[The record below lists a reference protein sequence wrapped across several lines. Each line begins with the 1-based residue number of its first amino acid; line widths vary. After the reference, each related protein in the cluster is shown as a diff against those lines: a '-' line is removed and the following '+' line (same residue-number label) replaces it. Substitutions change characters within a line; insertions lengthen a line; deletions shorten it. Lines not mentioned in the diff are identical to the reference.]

1 MCRGYLGLLF
11 MVKLRSPYSCHN
23 VNTQIIC
30 VSVCQ
35 FTLIVTVFWALPIYC
50 LPSLKKKKASIPE
63 VMVEFAEH
71 FFPLAYEST
80 CSLAS
85 GDSQAMGDSCYCGTL
100 SIRDGQDKE
109 FFH

>member
-1 MCRGYLGLLF
+1 
-11 MVKLRSPYSCHN
+11 
-23 VNTQIIC
+23 
-30 VSVCQ
+30 
-35 FTLIVTVFWALPIYC
+35 
-50 LPSLKKKKASIPE
+50 
-63 VMVEFAEH
+63 MVEFAEH